1 MTREPQPPENHVVLP
16 HFRLETPHAQV
27 ESRARFDA
35 FVQEQV
41 SSFPQPGFSVTQ
53 DKTARSC
60 SVATHT
66 GRCGMGDSSDVI
78 PEYHGFHSQH

>member
-1 MTREPQPPENHVVLP
+1 MTREPQPHENHVVLP

-41 SSFPQPGFSVTQ
+41 SAFLSLGFPVTQ
-53 DKTARSC
+53 GKTARSC
-60 SVATHT
+60 SVAAHT
-66 GRCGMGDSSDVI
+66 GRCGMDNFSDVI
-78 PEYHGFHSQH
+78 PEYHGFSQP